1 MIRGY
6 ASIPPMADEETDIPF
21 TTFAVSLA
29 TNAAICFGD
38 ISEPGTSGPPK
49 QNLEGAKHMIAILE
63 MLERKTKGNL
73 TPQESQLLEQI
84 LFELRM
90 RFVKAQDNDKRI
102 IEP

>member
-1 MIRGY
+1 
-6 ASIPPMADEETDIPF
+6 MADEDAGIPF
-21 TTFAVSLA
+21 STFAVSLA
-29 TNAAICFGD
+29 TNAAVCFGD

-49 QNLEGAKHMIAILE
+49 QNLEGARHMISILE

-73 TPQESQLLEQI
+73 TPQERQLLEQI

-90 RFVKAQDNDKRI
+90 RFVQAQGSDKRI